1 MKFKFFL
8 LTYFCLLPLWSLT
21 LPPEFIA
28 EYRLLRNDGEVG
40 KAVVQYRLYDN
51 YAYIE
56 SKAQA
61 KGFINFFLNAE
72 QVDRSIAALNPGG
85 LQSTHYFSEQKST
98 VGSHRIDSRFFWDDN
113 QVSTD
118 YRRNQRQALRT
129 DNLTSESYD
138 PITVHFAIMQSLIK
152 NFTEQRV
159 VVIEYGKAREYQL
172 KFLSEEKID
181 LPLGK
186 VTAGKIQQYRLDK
199 PDEITEAWYAKDL
212 YYLPVRARTTDKKS
226 KVTYTL
232 EMTKI
237 QWKQ

>member
-1 MKFKFFL
+1 MKPLFFML
-8 LTYFCLLPLWSLT
+8 AYFWLLPLWALS
-21 LPPEFIA
+21 LPPEFTA
-28 EYRLLRNDGEVG
+28 EYRLLRNDSEVG

-72 QVDRSIAALNPGG
+72 QVDRSIAALSPNR

-98 VGSHRIDSRFFWDDN
+98 VGSHRIDSQFVWEAN
-113 QVSTD
+113 EVSTD

-129 DNLTSESYD
+129 APLTTESYD
-138 PITVHFAIMQSLIK
+138 PITVHFAIMQSLLK
-152 NFTEQRV
+152 TFTEQRV
-159 VVIEYGKAREYQL
+159 VVIEYGKAREYQVN
-172 KFLSEEKID
+172 FLTEEKIT

-186 VTAGKIQQYRLDK
+186 VTAAKIQQYRLDK
-199 PDEITEAWYAKDL
+199 PQEIIEAWYAKDL
-212 YYLPVRARTTDKKS
+212 YYLPVRAQNFDRKS
-226 KVTYTL
+226 KATYTL

-237 QWKQ
+237 DWQ